1 MRVLWFSATPS
12 LFNEKKIGG
21 WIASLERIV
30 LKHKTDIDLA
40 IAFEYNDNSFCV
52 KRGGTTYYPIN
63 ISNTVYDR
71 LIEKIDADYKWNR
84 LKPMML
90 KIVEDFKPDIIQC
103 FGSEWPYGLITEF
116 VKIPVVIHMQGF
128 INIYNE
134 SNRMV
139 YSTFDFIRCNKFN
152 PKAAFTF
159 ITNKKK
165 NVFLEQREKYLMAV
179 NKYFMGRTFWDQ
191 EIVKFYSPE
200 ASYYYCPE
208 ALRFE
213 IYNAEIT
220 WKEKNYEKRRLVTI
234 SQAGVLK
241 GNEIILKTAKILK
254 EDFDFN
260 FEWVVAGNPAGIQMA
275 EKKTGINH
283 KEYNIK
289 LLGMISANKVAEE
302 LANSSIYIHPAII
315 DNSPNSL
322 CEAQIIG
329 CPVIAANVGGISS
342 LVEDGKTGIL
352 YPYNETHMLAFRIM
366 ELFSDRIK
374 LNELSKNAKQV
385 AKRRHEP
392 DNLYNVLYGIYN
404 EICDDM
410 HRRKR

>member
-1 MRVLWFSATPS
+1 
-12 LFNEKKIGG
+12 
-21 WIASLERIV
+21 
-30 LKHKTDIDLA
+30 
-40 IAFEYNDNSFCV
+40 
-52 KRGGTTYYPIN
+52 
-63 ISNTVYDR
+63 
-71 LIEKIDADYKWNR
+71 
-84 LKPMML
+84 
-90 KIVEDFKPDIIQC
+90 
-103 FGSEWPYGLITEF
+103 
-116 VKIPVVIHMQGF
+116 
-128 INIYNE
+128 
-134 SNRMV
+134 
-139 YSTFDFIRCNKFN
+139 
-152 PKAAFTF
+152 
-159 ITNKKK
+159 
-165 NVFLEQREKYLMAV
+165 
-179 NKYFMGRTFWDQ
+179 
-191 EIVKFYSPE
+191 
-200 ASYYYCPE
+200 
-208 ALRFE
+208 
-213 IYNAEIT
+213 
-220 WKEKNYEKRRLVTI
+220 
-234 SQAGVLK
+234 
-241 GNEIILKTAKILK
+241 
-254 EDFDFN
+254 
-260 FEWVVAGNPAGIQMA
+260 MA